1 MARMKLKKR
10 SRPPRAN
17 ILRKLGSSGGKK
29 KLHIKR
35 LKPRRKRTKSR
46 KGFKL
51 LTGGPV
57 GKV

>member
-35 LKPRRKRTKSR
+35 LKSRHRRKQS
-46 KGFKL
+46 
-51 LTGGPV
+51 TGGPV